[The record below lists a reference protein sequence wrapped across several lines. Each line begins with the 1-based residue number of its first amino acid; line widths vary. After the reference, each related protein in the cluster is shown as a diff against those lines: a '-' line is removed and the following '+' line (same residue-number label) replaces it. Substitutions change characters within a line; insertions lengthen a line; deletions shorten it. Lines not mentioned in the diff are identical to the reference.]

1 MTPFDYAHPETEAE
15 AVEFLS
21 EFPAE
26 TALLAGGTDLVSL
39 LKQEVL
45 QPRRVVD
52 IKNVASLHGIREAD
66 GGLLVG
72 TLTTLE
78 EMNDSPLLREHRSLR
93 HVIDGIRAIQVQ
105 ANGTLGGDLCL
116 LPNCWY
122 FRSGYG
128 LLARSQAHSRSQ
140 AGAWERGKSLPE
152 IGDNRYHAVFG
163 NSGPAKFVSASR
175 FAPPAIAWNAKVRL
189 AGPKPGRD
197 EWLPLDGFFRTPKTA
212 KQGVT
217 VLKPGQFVTHVW
229 LPKANGR
236 VSASYEV
243 LQSEGLDWPLAAA
256 AATLRLELGVVAEA
270 RIVLGHVAPTPRVT
284 DEAAEFLIGKSLN
297 EATAAEAADIATA
310 DATPLSMNEYKVQLA
325 RTAVKRA
332 LLRAVES

>member
-15 AVEFLS
+15 AVDFLS

-39 LKQEVL
+39 MRQVVL

-52 IKNVASLHGIREAD
+52 LKNVASLHGIREAD

-78 EMNDSPLLREHRSLR
+78 EMNDSPLLREHRSLL

-128 LLARSQAHSRSQ
+128 LLAT
-140 AGAWERGKSLPE
+140 EDGKSLPE

-163 NSGPAKFVSASR
+163 NGGPAKFVSASR

-189 AGPKPGRD
+189 AGPKAGRE
-197 EWLPLDGFFRTPKTA
+197 EWLPLEGFFRTPKTE

-229 LPKANGR
+229 LPRANGQL
-236 VSASYEV
+236 SASYEV

-256 AATLRLELGVVAEA
+256 AATLRLQLGVVAEA
-270 RIVLGHVAPTPRVT
+270 RIVMGHVAPTPRLAHQ
-284 DEAAEFLIGKSLN
+284 AAQFLIGKSLN
-297 EATAAEAADIATA
+297 EETAAEAADIATA
-310 DATPLSMNEYKVQLA
+310 AATPLSMNEYKVQLA

-332 LLRAVES
+332 LLRAVEG

>member
-15 AVEFLS
+15 AVDFLS

-39 LKQEVL
+39 MQQEVVR
-45 QPRRVVD
+45 PRRVVD
-52 IKNVASLHGIREAD
+52 LKNVASLRGVREAD

-72 TLTTLE
+72 VLTTLE
-78 EMNDSPLLREHRSLR
+78 EMNDSPLLAGHRSLL

-105 ANGTLGGDLCL
+105 SNGTLGGDLCH

-128 LLARSQAHSRSQ
+128 LLAIEDGR
-140 AGAWERGKSLPE
+140 SLPE

-163 NSGPAKFVSASR
+163 NTGPAKFVSASR

-189 AGPKPGRD
+189 AGLKPGRE
-197 EWLPLDGFFRTPKTA
+197 EWLPLEGFFRTPKTE

-217 VLKPGQFVTHVW
+217 ILKPGQFVTHVW
-229 LPKANGR
+229 LPPANGQ

-243 LQSEGLDWPLAAA
+243 LPTEGLDWPLAAA
-256 AATLRLELGVVAEA
+256 AATLRLELGVVREA
-270 RIVLGHVAPTPRVT
+270 RIVMGHIAPTPRVAHN
-284 DEAAEFLIGKSLN
+284 AAAFLIGKSLN

-332 LLRAVES
+332 LLRAAEGG